1 MDRYKE
7 SHRIARVSEA
17 KDPTTVMLLDSS
29 RYGFCKAM
37 EGGSRAGCASGA
49 PGRFV
54 ATGWLSEVDSP
65 GEYYFDPLSSTLF
78 VYPPEGQTPS
88 ASTRLGSWAG
98 PSFAHLKNTSFVTIR
113 DLVISGV
120 ADHSSA
126 AMVVLEGGE
135 HNTIGGC
142 TLRSSSRAG
151 VALSG
156 GNRNRLVGNDVYDVG
171 VHVLSGD
178 VTGLCQ
184 GGKCPTDA
192 NAATLLPT
200 NVRTRTGPS
209 TADPVWTC

>member
-1 MDRYKE
+1 
-7 SHRIARVSEA
+7 
-17 KDPTTVMLLDSS
+17 
-29 RYGFCKAM
+29 M

-78 VYPPEGQTPS
+78 IYPPQGQTPS